1 MIETVTTTDG
11 LAAACERLVQAPYVA
26 LDTEFMRDTT
36 YWPKLCLIQAAT
48 PSFAVIIDPLAEGI
62 DLAPLVEVLRN
73 PNIVKVFHASRQ
85 DIEIFFHQTDTIP
98 APLFDTQVAAMVCGF
113 GDAAAYETLVRELAH
128 AQIDK
133 SSRFTDWSRRPLS
146 DKQQTYALSDVTHLC
161 RVYESLVRQLAKS
174 GRSHWLEEEMSV
186 LRAPETYELKP
197 EEAWR
202 RLKMRSGNRRFTGVL
217 MEVAAWR
224 ERVAQ
229 DRNVPRS
236 RVLKDEALFEIA
248 AQAPQSIEDLDALR
262 GVPKGF
268 AGSRAAQSL
277 VEAVRTGLSLPASA
291 IPDVERGSSPQVSGA
306 IADMLRVLLKIRC
319 EEHGVAQ
326 KLIASSSDL
335 DAIAA
340 DDNADVSALSGWRRE
355 IFGEA
360 AIELKRGRVAL
371 GMRGRRA
378 VVVAVEGLTA
388 ARTPS

>member
-1 MIETVTTTDG
+1 MIEPVTTTDG

-62 DLAPLVEVLRN
+62 DLSPLVAVLRN

-85 DIEIFFHQTDTIP
+85 DIEIFFHQTNTIP

-146 DKQQTYALSDVTHLC
+146 EKQLAYALSDVTHLC
-161 RVYESLVRQLAKS
+161 RVYESLQRQLAKS
-174 GRSHWLEEEMSV
+174 GRSHWLEEEMSI

-197 EEAWR
+197 EDAWR
-202 RLKMRSGNRRFTGVL
+202 RLKMRGGNRRFTAVL

-248 AQAPQSIEDLDALR
+248 AQAPQSIDDLDALR

-291 IPDVERGSSPQVSGA
+291 IPDIDRSPPPQVSGA

-319 EEHGVAQ
+319 EEHSVAQ
-326 KLIASSSDL
+326 KLIASAADL
-335 DAIAA
+335 DQIAA
-340 DDNADVSALSGWRRE
+340 DDNADVPALTGWRRE

-378 VVVAVEGLTA
+378 VVVAVESLANAGKG
-388 ARTPS
+388 

>member
-1 MIETVTTTDG
+1 MIEPVTTTQA
-11 LAAACERLVQAPYVA
+11 LAAACVQLAEGPYVA

-48 PSFAVIIDPLAEGI
+48 PTFAVVIDPLAEGI
-62 DLAPLVEVLRN
+62 DLAPLIDLLRN
-73 PNIVKVFHASRQ
+73 PAVMKVFHASRQ
-85 DIEIFFHQTDTIP
+85 DIEIFFHQSNTIP
-98 APLFDTQVAAMVCGF
+98 SPLFDTQVAAMVCGF

-146 DKQQTYALSDVTHLC
+146 DKQLVYALSDVTHLC
-161 RVYESLVRQLAKS
+161 RVYEALQRQLAKS
-174 GRSHWLEEEMSV
+174 GRSHWLEEEMDV

-202 RLKMRSGNRRFTGVL
+202 RLKMRGGNRRFTAVL

-248 AQAPQSIEDLDALR
+248 AQAPQSFEDLEALR

-268 AGSRAAQSL
+268 AGSRSAQGL
-277 VEAVRTGLSLPASA
+277 VDAVKGGLGLPASA
-291 IPDVERGSSPQVSGA
+291 VPDIERSPPPQVSGA

-319 EEHGVAQ
+319 EEHSVAQ
-326 KLIASSSDL
+326 KLIANSSDL
-335 DAIAA
+335 DQIAA
-340 DDNADVSALSGWRRE
+340 DDNADVPALGGWRRE

-360 AIELKRGRVAL
+360 ALELKRGRIAL

-378 VVVAVEGLTA
+378 VVVAVESLTNDKG
-388 ARTPS
+388 

>member
-378 VVVAVEGLTA
+378 VVVAVESLSA